1 MIGAHGNSKSAAL
14 DTLPRGLGIRD
25 KLLIFTLTIAFAI
38 IFGLASTAFF
48 LTAEALRKV
57 RLDGFR
63 SLRQSLSEVITRFLA
78 DHRRNIATQA
88 ESQTFR
94 YAAAEICAGYK
105 NLVND
110 LQDSGLRVD
119 AQLIEKLREQLRG
132 GYRQSFRNDPGTG
145 STAVPGIETID
156 QLSWE
161 GVLVQYVYLL
171 KNPAPVEAKDQNNLS
186 TEIAANPNLDPD
198 IRAAFVKTMFA
209 EVMDRYHPAIQ
220 AVVRRNGYHDL
231 LLIDNAGNVVYT
243 YNKRWDLGTN
253 VFRGWQA
260 TGALKKAY

>member
-1 MIGAHGNSKSAAL
+1 MIGTGEKTKSETL
-14 DTLPRGLGIRD
+14 DILPRGLGIRD
-25 KLLIFTLTIAFAI
+25 KLLVFTLSIAFAI

-119 AQLIEKLREQLRG
+119 AQLIEKLREQLRV

-186 TEIAANPNLDPD
+186 TEIAQTQNLDPN
-198 IRAAFVKTMFA
+198 IRPAFVKTILPKG
-209 EVMDRYHPAIQ
+209 V
-220 AVVRRNGYHDL
+220 
-231 LLIDNAGNVVYT
+231 
-243 YNKRWDLGTN
+243 
-253 VFRGWQA
+253 
-260 TGALKKAY
+260 